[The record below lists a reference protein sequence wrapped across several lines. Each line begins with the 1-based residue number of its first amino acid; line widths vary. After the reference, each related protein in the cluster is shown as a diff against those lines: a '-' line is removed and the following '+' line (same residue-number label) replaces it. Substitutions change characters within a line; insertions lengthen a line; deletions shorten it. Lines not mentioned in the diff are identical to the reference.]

1 MSFES
6 KLISRSLSNSTHKR
20 DARGKNVW
28 GNLFFIILTHI
39 DLLFKFFYEYGFDFA
54 DIFACAHRFLEFL
67 NVVYAVLRNLLHRFF
82 SWFEL
87 IWISCRFYVEVQG
100 FEVIIL
106 TKRCQWY
113 ASSDFA
119 LSLQPLYTVAL
130 TCYKDRGVLYQT
142 SDSCKFR
149 HDLRLLLKGPSESG
163 SKQDGSMRI
172 NQNESSV
179 PDPDQMTWL
188 HSTIFYSVYKKG
200 ERDLLFL
207 SATWRFY

>member
-1 MSFES
+1 MMLVFWRPTTVVNLSETVWSVIQPFE
-6 KLISRSLSNSTHKR
+6 
-20 DARGKNVW
+20 
-28 GNLFFIILTHI
+28 NLFFIILTHI

-87 IWISCRFYVEVQG
+87 IWISCRFYAEVQG

-130 TCYKDRGVLYQT
+130 TCYKDRGV
-142 SDSCKFR
+142 FIPN
-149 HDLRLLLKGPSESG
+149 LRFMQVSAWPPVAFKGAISFKHATLKP
-163 SKQDGSMRI
+163 K
-172 NQNESSV
+172 
-179 PDPDQMTWL
+179 
-188 HSTIFYSVYKKG
+188 
-200 ERDLLFL
+200 
-207 SATWRFY
+207 

>member
-1 MSFES
+1 MLVFW
-6 KLISRSLSNSTHKR
+6 RPTTVVNLSET
-20 DARGKNVW
+20 VW
-28 GNLFFIILTHI
+28 SVLHP
-39 DLLFKFFYEYGFDFA
+39 FYEYCFDFA
-54 DIFACAHRFLEFL
+54 EIFACAHRFLEFL

-149 HDLRLLLKGPSESG
+149 HDLRLLLKGPSVLN
-163 SKQDGSMRI
+163 MLHW
-172 NQNESSV
+172 NQNN
-179 PDPDQMTWL
+179 QAFKWRWL
-188 HSTIFYSVYKKG
+188 S
-200 ERDLLFL
+200 
-207 SATWRFY
+207 